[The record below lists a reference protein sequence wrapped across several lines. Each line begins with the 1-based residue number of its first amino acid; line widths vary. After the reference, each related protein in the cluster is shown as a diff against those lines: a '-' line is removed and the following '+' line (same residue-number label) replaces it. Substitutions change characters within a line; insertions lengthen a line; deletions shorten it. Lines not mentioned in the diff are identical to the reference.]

1 MILSRRLVLAAASFL
16 QLPISALAQEPAIDL
31 DEARRAF
38 EAARQASEADSGRLW
53 GTELYG
59 PIFLVDASTRFV
71 AADRADL
78 EGVLTERDGVWVGT
92 LPEAMIA
99 ANTAVEWAGRRWTM
113 VLWPTPSIPHA
124 RNHLVL
130 HEMFHRVQDDIG
142 LPAGNPTNSHLDT
155 MDGRIWLR
163 LEMRALARA
172 LTHEEAGRRAAV
184 EDALAF
190 RDRRRSL
197 FPEGAAQEDALERNE
212 GMAEYTG
219 LVLSGLPGAVLADR
233 AAVALEEREG
243 SASPSR
249 SFAYATG
256 PAYGVLLDAK
266 DPAWRRALIDGT
278 SLPDLLAE
286 AYDIVPTARPVE
298 ARLEPYGGERL
309 IALEA
314 ARESRRQQQLAEFRA
329 RFLEGP
335 TLRMTPGADFRYS
348 FDPNTAVSLDG
359 VGTVYQPVRVVDAW
373 GILEADSALLT
384 RNAEGLI
391 TGVVVAVPADA
402 AGPPT
407 EGEDWTLALEAGW
420 EVAQGAGP
428 DDWVVREIA
437 SP

>member
-1 MILSRRLVLAAASFL
+1 MATESILRPGELKEILLREIAS
-16 QLPISALAQEPAIDL
+16 
-31 DEARRAF
+31 
-38 EAARQASEADSGRLW
+38 
-53 GTELYG
+53 
-59 PIFLVDASTRFV
+59 
-71 AADRADL
+71 ADL
-78 EGVLTERDGVWVGT
+78 ATEDVSEVGTVLEVRDGVWVGT
-92 LPEAMIA
+92 LPETMIA

-113 VLWPTPSIPHA
+113 VLWPTPPIPHA
-124 RNHLVL
+124 RNRLLL

-172 LTHEEAGRRAAV
+172 LTHGEAARRAAV

-219 LVLSGLPGAVLADR
+219 LVLSGLPRAVLADR
-233 AAVALEEREG
+233 SAVALEEREG

-266 DPAWRRALIDGT
+266 DPAWRRALVDGA

-286 AYDIVPTARPVE
+286 AYDIMPSARPVE
-298 ARLEPYGGERL
+298 ARLEPYAGERL

-314 ARESRRQQQLAEFRA
+314 ARESRRQQRLAEFRA
-329 RFLEGP
+329 GFLEGP
-335 TLRMTPGADFRYS
+335 TLRMTPGADFRFS

-359 VGTVYQPVRVVDAW
+359 VGTVYEPVRVVDTW

-384 RNAEGLI
+384 RNTEGQI
-391 TGVVVAVPADA
+391 TGVVVAVPPDVAS
-402 AGPPT
+402 PPT
-407 EGEDWTLALEAGW
+407 EGEDWTLALEEGW
-420 EVAQGAGP
+420 EVAPGERPG
-428 DDWVVREIA
+428 DWIVREIA
-437 SP
+437 GPPPE